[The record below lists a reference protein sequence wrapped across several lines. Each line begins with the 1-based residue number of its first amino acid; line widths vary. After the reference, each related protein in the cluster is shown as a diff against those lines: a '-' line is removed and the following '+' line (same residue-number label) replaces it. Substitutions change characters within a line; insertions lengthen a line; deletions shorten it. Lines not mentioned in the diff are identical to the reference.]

1 MKLFRSSLAILSTL
15 AVALGGGN
23 TLAQTPADVT
33 VPARIE
39 LPSAHAFAPTVQR
52 ISSALQEAGMTI
64 FAEIDHRAAAEQA
77 GLQMQPATVLI
88 YGNPKGG
95 TPLMQAHPDLALDL
109 PMRVLVRET
118 VPGRAELRWHPTA
131 AIEHGQY
138 LPAGTLDGLAPL
150 DALIRQTVARL
161 GTD

>member
-23 TLAQTPADVT
+23 ALAQTPADVT

-95 TPLMQAHPDLALDL
+95 TPLMEAAPAIALDL
-109 PMRVLVRET
+109 PLRVLVREDAT
-118 VPGRAELRWHPTA
+118 GQTFVSFHPALALTRPV
-131 AIEHGQY
+131 G
-138 LPAGTLDGLAPL
+138 LDDAKAAPL
-150 DALIRQTVARL
+150 ARGQALIEKAIAP
-161 GTD
+161 

>member
-23 TLAQTPADVT
+23 ALAQTPADVT

-52 ISSALQEAGMTI
+52 ISSALKEAGMTI
-64 FAEIDHRAAAEQA
+64 FAEIDHRAAAQQA
-77 GLQMQPATVLI
+77 GLEMQPATVLI

-95 TPLMQAHPDLALDL
+95 TPLMEAAPAIALDL
-109 PMRVLVRET
+109 PLRVLVREDAAGKT
-118 VPGRAELRWHPTA
+118 YVSFHPALALTRPV
-131 AIEHGQY
+131 G
-138 LPAGTLDGLAPL
+138 LDDAKAAPL
-150 DALIRQTVARL
+150 ARGQALIEKAIAP
-161 GTD
+161 